1 MNPPL
6 FFSFLSF
13 SQMPLKTAQFVT
25 CLKAIAYKSR
35 NQKTYLVHKSCVIHE
50 RSSDLSHN
58 NLSALEDPRPHLL
71 SVSSSSNNNNNSNNS
86 SSLVLR
92 LMLAGNPLQ
101 CHCSLAWLQQLLN
114 PRQEEE
120 EEEEGALIIQEQ
132 HNNTTTTVND
142 S

>member
-1 MNPPL
+1 M
-6 FFSFLSF
+6 
-13 SQMPLKTAQFVT
+13 
-25 CLKAIAYKSR
+25 
-35 NQKTYLVHKSCVIHE
+35 HKSCVIHE

-71 SVSSSSNNNNNSNNS
+71 SVSSSSNNSNNNNSSSNS

-101 CHCSLAWLQQLLN
+101 CHCSLAWLQQLLA
-114 PRQEEE
+114 PRQEE

-132 HNNTTTTVND
+132 HNNNRK
-142 S
+142 